1 MSENLKIYF
10 AQAGLGEGGAD
21 GVPQQSGEGSGYI
34 TVNVEELQSEGCTEE
49 MIETS
54 LQDKAASSI
63 ADKQSQADGSFA
75 PVLAGL
81 LAGVLC
87 FLAIRNHM
95 RRK

>member
-1 MSENLKIYF
+1 MSENFKIYF
-10 AQAGLGEGGAD
+10 AQAGQG
-21 GVPQQSGEGSGYI
+21 
-34 TVNVEELQSEGCTEE
+34 
-49 MIETS
+49 
-54 LQDKAASSI
+54 
-63 ADKQSQADGSFA
+63 DGSFA